1 MRRRIPRSPRFLW
14 REPRKTSI
22 PEVFAAKTR
31 KTRNTRLRPTIHP
44 SVPHV
49 KGISPTVL
57 RQLQALKVETVLG
70 CDSTCK
76 GGLSRQPSVL
86 MTQASRRTR
95 GAKKPLFRAAYVS
108 LEGRS
113 RSRIERSLGMI
124 FAPGGR
130 PACDRLLPYL
140 ETEAQAGQPLMT
152 RVRRQPGTG
161 ALEVAFSQKIRS
173 TIAGG
178 DGGSPVIPQ
187 VYSPFSC

>member
-1 MRRRIPRSPRFLW
+1 MARTL
-14 REPRKTSI
+14 KTSI
-22 PEVFAAKTR
+22 PEVFVAKTR
-31 KTRNTRLRPTIHP
+31 KTRTTQLRPTIHSP
-44 SVPHV
+44 ALPV
-49 KGISPTVL
+49 KGQSPKAL
-57 RQLQALKVETVLG
+57 QQLQALKVETVLG
-70 CDSTCK
+70 CDSSCK
-76 GGLSRQPSVL
+76 GGLSKQSSVL

-95 GAKKPLFRAAYVS
+95 GAKKPLFWAAYVS

-113 RSRIERSLGMI
+113 RNHIERSLGMI

-130 PACDRLLPYL
+130 PACGRLLPYL
-140 ETEAQAGQPLMT
+140 ETEAQAGQPLTT

-173 TIAGG
+173 TIAGR